1 MKTLINKV
9 LAFATLLIASAS
21 FALAQTRTLEH
32 EYSPFDGVV
41 ASNGFK
47 VTIAQS

>member
-21 FALAQTRTLEH
+21 FALAQTRTLDKLYKICQTQDLE
-32 EYSPFDGVV
+32 VIL
-41 ASNGFK
+41 K
-47 VTIAQS
+47 